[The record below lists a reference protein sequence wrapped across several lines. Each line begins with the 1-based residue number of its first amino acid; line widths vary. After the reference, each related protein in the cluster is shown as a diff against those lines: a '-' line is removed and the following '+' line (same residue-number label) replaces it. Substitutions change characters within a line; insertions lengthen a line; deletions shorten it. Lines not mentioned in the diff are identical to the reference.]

1 MLQKIILGIAIF
13 LIVMLGLTF
22 GEAIFHY
29 ISSYLGFLFH
39 DFIELIQQVQRYLT
53 VHWGK
58 ALIALIITIPLV
70 IWISKNKKDEMS
82 KPNSHRKIAIVLA
95 IFLGWLGVHRFYLG
109 QIGMGLLFLV
119 LFAIW
124 SPLAY
129 FLALIDA
136 LRYAFMGDDEFK
148 LAR

>member
-13 LIVMLGLTF
+13 LLVLLGLAF
-22 GEAIFHY
+22 GETVFKY
-29 ISSYLGFLFH
+29 ISSYLNVLLE
-39 DFIELIQQVQRYLT
+39 DFIYLIEDLQQYLL

-58 ALIALIITIPLV
+58 ALLALVITIPLV
-70 IWISKNKKDEMS
+70 IWISKTKKDAIER
-82 KPNSHRKIAIVLA
+82 PNSHRKIAIVLA
-95 IFLGWLGVHRFYLG
+95 VFLGWIGVHRFYLG
-109 QIGMGLLFLV
+109 QIGMGLFFLV

-148 LAR
+148 LVR

>member
-13 LIVMLGLTF
+13 LLVMLGLTF
-22 GEAIFHY
+22 GEAMFSHIA
-29 ISSYLGFLFH
+29 SYLGFLVR
-39 DFIELIQQVQRYLT
+39 DFAELMQELQKYLM

-58 ALIALIITIPLV
+58 ALIALLITVPLV
-70 IWISKNKKDEMS
+70 IWISKNKKDEME

-124 SPLAY
+124 APLAY

-136 LRYAFMGDDEFK
+136 LRYAFMGDDDFK
-148 LAR
+148 LIR

>member
-22 GEAIFHY
+22 GEAILRY
-29 ISSYLGFLFH
+29 LASYLGFLFH
-39 DFIELIQQVQRYLT
+39 DFVNLMREVQQYLT

-58 ALIALIITIPLV
+58 ALIALLITIPLV
-70 IWISKNKKDEMS
+70 IWISTSKKDELT

-148 LAR
+148 LLR